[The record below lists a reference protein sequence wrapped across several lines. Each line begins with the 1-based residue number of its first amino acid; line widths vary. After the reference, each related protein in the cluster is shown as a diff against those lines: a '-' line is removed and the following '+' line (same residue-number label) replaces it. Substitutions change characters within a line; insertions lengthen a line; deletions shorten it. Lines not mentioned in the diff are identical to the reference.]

1 MSRSYMFEGFEL
13 LESFT
18 LLADAVTCGEQYD
31 GHLKWQNNVILP
43 IYSKSQILVQ
53 TVKGQC

>member
-1 MSRSYMFEGFEL
+1 MGERSNQQCPGPILFEGFDL

-31 GHLKWQNNVILP
+31 GHLKWQNNVITGN
-43 IYSKSQILVQ
+43 VQ
-53 TVKGQC
+53 